1 MSFLDVLFEL
11 ATYLEA
17 ISNLALIGIVA
28 NYFWMRRWITVKL
41 SCGTVKI
48 RKCDLN
54 ASNLTNA
61 VSLKFFSGEQLPADV
76 RSEVIKASL
85 PKTL

>member
-1 MSFLDVLFEL
+1 MEYWEYISNFASVLETF
-11 ATYLEA
+11 
-17 ISNLALIGIVA
+17 SNLALIGIVG
-28 NYFWMRRWITVKL
+28 NYFWRRRRVTVTL
-41 SCGTVKI
+41 SCGTVRI

-61 VSLKFFSGEQLPADV
+61 VSLKFFNGEQLPANV

-85 PKTL
+85 PKTW